1 MENLADIANAFTN
14 PLFGPNKLKLGVFFG
29 NVGGGA
35 RPTTAPGRLEPR
47 WGDILSMAT
56 IADRAGF
63 EALVP
68 LAVWTGIGGESHF
81 LENSFE
87 TTAWASGLAQA
98 TRSIGILSTTQIATY
113 HPVMAAK
120 LATTIDHISGGR
132 FAMNI
137 VCGANRNDLD
147 LFGAPLLE
155 HDAWYD
161 YATEWLEIVKR
172 LWSEDVRFDFSG
184 KYFQLKGA
192 VAKPKPIQKPFPAL
206 MNAGA
211 SPVGQRWAAQNADM
225 AFTAVTAGDFEAAK
239 SRVEDVRALA
249 AEAGRSIQVWIAAS
263 VVVRDSQQEADDY
276 VDFFSLERGDMESAT
291 KLAAGMGMTPATG
304 PLSPEMA
311 RLESRR
317 LVGSSFYQ
325 QPLWGTPR
333 GIAEQLQWLS
343 SARVDGVLMTFVNY
357 HDELRRLVTQVM
369 PLLEEAGLRHPVL

>member
-1 MENLADIANAFTN
+1 MN

-35 RPTTAPGRLEPR
+35 RPTTAPGRLQPR
-47 WGDILSMAT
+47 WGDVLSMAT

-87 TTAWASGLAQA
+87 TNAWASGLAQA
-98 TRSIGILSTTQIATY
+98 TRSIGVMSTTQIATY

-120 LATTIDHISGGR
+120 LATTIDHISEGR

-137 VCGANRNDLD
+137 VCGASRPDLD
-147 LFGAPLLE
+147 LFGAPQLE
-155 HDAWYD
+155 HDEWYD
-161 YATEWLEIVKR
+161 YASEWLDIVKR
-172 LWSEDVRFDFSG
+172 LWSEEGRFDYDG
-184 KYFQLKGA
+184 KYFRLNGA
-192 VAKPKPIQKPFPAL
+192 LANPKPIQRPFPAL

-211 SPVGQRWAAQNADM
+211 SAVGQLWAARNADM

-239 SRVEDVRALA
+239 ARVEQLRALS

-263 VVVRDSQQEADDY
+263 VVVRDTQQEADDY
-276 VDFFSLERGDMESAT
+276 VDFFSVKMGDMESAT
-291 KLAAGMGMTPATG
+291 RLGAGMGMAPQSG
-304 PLSPEMA
+304 SLSPEMA
-311 RLESRR
+311 RLEARR

-325 QPLWGTPR
+325 QPLWGSPEA
-333 GIAEQLQWLS
+333 IADQLIWLS
-343 SARVDGVLMTFVNY
+343 SAGIDGVLMTFVNY
-357 HDELRRLVTQVM
+357 HDELRRWIAQVM
-369 PLLEEAGLRHPVL
+369 PLLEEAGLRQPPL